1 MGINFQK
8 ENYGRGV
15 TPDKLS
21 LYYED
26 VHHFFVPIL
35 RAPLF
40 SDELLEF
47 FATLCK
53 ENIDFQIT

>member
-8 ENYGRGV
+8 EITDRGV
-15 TPDKLS
+15 TPHKLS

-26 VHHFFVPIL
+26 VHRFLVPIL
-35 RAPLF
+35 RAHLF
-40 SDELLEF
+40 SGELLEF
-47 FATLCK
+47 FAALCR